1 GEVLSIPPARGYCW
15 GPIPGANVRAADLRR
30 NWYSQAGK
38 ARPTCQTTPSSSSRT
53 KHTLVTGSSSKHLP
67 QGIEKILQ
75 EGAEG
80 LGPEVVTPT
89 GPNQYR
95 PPAGFMNEQLTE
107 TPEFAAMAPQD
118 MMNRLRARAGKWH
131 QLAKMLP
138 LLAKAGY
145 DNTTVDEMTG
155 ITPVLQVRRKVAEWM
170 YDTLV
175 ASGKL
180 SPELLASFD
189 SRGEDMLYPFRNLTQ
204 EMREAAAEYVV
215 QQNYDATACE
225 VLARSM
231 KEWER
236 RPVERTGFTDHPGDC
251 MAFKYLRDAL
261 ECTKVEEAE
270 KKMQQAL
277 SVAVTDDARARL
289 YEAQQMLLGD
299 APETPSSGPEDARD
313 RSPTASLT
321 ILRLELED
329 LGFRPIPVLGELGT
343 ASPSDLDAA
352 PRTSQE
358 GVFGIFSIQSRATAH
373 RWVALPQWKAL
384 AMMQVPVGFTV
395 ANLAS
400 VPAVVSGTRSKTDDD
415 KKRLNGPGIIVA
427 DRGAVTVAALD
438 NDTYYL
444 ASALGASTEAKL
456 QLVDGAQVRTR
467 GLKALATVAF
477 IARPPARDARPLST
491 S

>member
-1 GEVLSIPPARGYCW
+1 MPNNSKLIIP
-15 GPIPGANVRAADLRR
+15 D
-30 NWYSQAGK
+30 K
-38 ARPTCQTTPSSSSRT
+38 
-53 KHTLVTGSSSKHLP
+53 
-67 QGIEKILQ
+67 GIEKILQ

-155 ITPVLQVRRKVAEWM
+155 ITPVLQACEVLARSMKEWERRPVERTGFTDHPGDCMAFKYLRDALECTKVEEAEKKM
-170 YDTLV
+170 QQALSV
-175 ASGKL
+175 AVTDDARARL
-180 SPELLASFD
+180 
-189 SRGEDMLYPFRNLTQ
+189 

-289 YEAQQMLLGD
+289 V
-299 APETPSSGPEDARD
+299 
-313 RSPTASLT
+313 SP
-321 ILRLELED
+321 
-329 LGFRPIPVLGELGT
+329 
-343 ASPSDLDAA
+343 
-352 PRTSQE
+352 
-358 GVFGIFSIQSRATAH
+358 
-373 RWVALPQWKAL
+373 
-384 AMMQVPVGFTV
+384 
-395 ANLAS
+395 
-400 VPAVVSGTRSKTDDD
+400 
-415 KKRLNGPGIIVA
+415 
-427 DRGAVTVAALD
+427 RG
-438 NDTYYL
+438 
-444 ASALGASTEAKL
+444 G
-456 QLVDGAQVRTR
+456 
-467 GLKALATVAF
+467 
-477 IARPPARDARPLST
+477 
-491 S
+491 